1 MKLPGKNSSLY
12 RIDIYKSLTS
22 SENEILFS
30 VSRTL
35 QFFLA
40 LLEWFSLSWHKCCY
54 YHFLWVVVIRGS
66 FQPNIYDIFLVV
78 FSSKQR
84 VEYRHKELA
93 PLIIRMIVYNLD
105 LNWLLSQKITHSCND
120 SKSKSSSSS
129 FIRTKSLPLPPSYPH
144 HHIENCMYD
153 VGISFSC
160 KN

>member
-105 LNWLLSQKITHSCND
+105 LNWLLSQKNT
-120 SKSKSSSSS
+120 
-129 FIRTKSLPLPPSYPH
+129 FLQ
-144 HHIENCMYD
+144 
-153 VGISFSC
+153 
-160 KN
+160 